1 MEAKISEGRLLVNPV
16 KSGNQSL
23 TLWISDGEG
32 VLEYSYHIT
41 VTPLW
46 NVYWWLILLFGMIAA
61 GILWKVFHKPKPVL
75 DQITEEKKRNHFCG
89 KLDVIVPGS
98 QIRWEKFHPY
108 LFQCIK

>member
-23 TLWISDGEG
+23 NLWISDGEG

-46 NVYWWLILLFGMIAA
+46 KVYWWIILLFGMIAA

-75 DQITEEKKRNHFCG
+75 DQITGCLLYQAARYDGRNST
-89 KLDVIVPGS
+89 VIFS
-98 QIRWEKFHPY
+98 NA
-108 LFQCIK
+108 